1 MLFAT
6 EAASG
11 QPSPTS
17 SSSGSAAPLESA
29 RAADSAHASSA
40 APQSS
45 STSPAAIESNAASP
59 APPDASC
66 VDCDYH
72 LKRPWLG
79 GIGFASIAPYFG
91 DLSGLEDALRAPT
104 ALGARYGVNRT
115 AVLLGGG
122 GGAVLFGKLWLGG
135 KGYGL
140 WTGPF
145 ENARGKAALTGG
157 GGGFEIGYV
166 VARPRMLFIPY
177 LGLGG
182 FAYNLEVT
190 NLTSGP
196 MTIQQQ
202 AVIGSNSS
210 RTFISGFATLDVG
223 IRVQRLLFWHS
234 SGLTAGIE
242 AGLLRSISTRPWQSD
257 PVELTD
263 VSGASLD
270 GSYIRVNFGGG
281 GFLFR

>member
-1 MLFAT
+1 VAT
-6 EAASG
+6 
-11 QPSPTS
+11 
-17 SSSGSAAPLESA
+17 
-29 RAADSAHASSA
+29 
-40 APQSS
+40 
-45 STSPAAIESNAASP
+45 P
-59 APPDASC
+59 APNDSPCPECEYYAR
-66 VDCDYH
+66 
-72 LKRPWLG
+72 RPWFG

-91 DLSGLEDALRAPT
+91 DLSGLEDVLRAPT
-104 ALGARYGVNRT
+104 ALGASYGVGRT

-157 GGGFEIGYV
+157 GGGFELGYV
-166 VARPRMLFIPY
+166 VSTRPKMLFIPY

-190 NLTSGP
+190 NLTPGP
-196 MTIQQQ
+196 MAIAQQ
-202 AVIGSNSS
+202 AVIAQGAS

-223 IRVQRLLFWHS
+223 LRLQRLLFARS
-234 SGLTAGIE
+234 SGMTAGVE
-242 AGLLRSISTRPWQSD
+242 VGLLRSISTRPWQSD

-263 VSGASLD
+263 VPGASLD
-270 GSYIRVNFGGG
+270 GAYVRVNFGGG

>member
-1 MLFAT
+1 MLP
-6 EAASG
+6 AS
-11 QPSPTS
+11 
-17 SSSGSAAPLESA
+17 E
-29 RAADSAHASSA
+29 
-40 APQSS
+40 
-45 STSPAAIESNAASP
+45 
-59 APPDASC
+59 PPCS
-66 VDCDYH
+66 DCDYH
-72 LKRPWLG
+72 MGRPRFG

-104 ALGARYGVNRT
+104 ALGASYGVGRT

-166 VARPRMLFIPY
+166 SSTRPKMLFIPF

-190 NLTSGP
+190 NLTGAP
-196 MTIQQQ
+196 MPIQQS
-202 AVIGSNSS
+202 ALIAPGAS
-210 RTFISGFATLDVG
+210 RTFIAGFATLDVG
-223 IRVQRLLFWHS
+223 LRLQRLLFVRS
-234 SGLTAGIE
+234 SGLTAGVE
-242 AGLLRSISTRPWQSD
+242 VGLLRSLSTRPWQSD
-257 PVELTD
+257 PVELTN
-263 VSGASLD
+263 VPGASLD
-270 GSYIRVNFGGG
+270 GAYVRVNFGGG
-281 GFLFR
+281 GFWFR